1 MVPCDGPAKSDLRL
15 NSLDTANIARL
26 LQPFIQLDEM
36 RLAAISKY
44 IDLLLKWN
52 ARINLTA
59 IRVPEEIVER
69 HFGESLFAAKHILAQ
84 RPVQTAI
91 DLGSGAG
98 FPGVPLALLAP
109 EVEVTL
115 IESNQKKS
123 TFLKELIHLLGLR
136 NARVF
141 SGRAENYSGSA
152 DLVTLRA
159 VEKFEQALPLSQSLL
174 SPGGRLALMI
184 GASQV
189 DLARTLLQDIQWQD
203 PLAIPSGHSRVLLV
217 GTRMVKV
224 E

>member
-1 MVPCDGPAKSDLRL
+1 ME
-15 NSLDTANIARL
+15 TARIAQL
-26 LQPFIQLDEM
+26 LQPFIQLEEM

-59 IRVPEEIVER
+59 IREPEEIVER
-69 HFGESLFAAKHILAQ
+69 HFGESFFAAKHILDQA
-84 RPVQTAI
+84 PVRTAI

-136 NARVF
+136 NAKVF
-141 SGRAENYSGSA
+141 SGRAEGYPQSA
-152 DLVTLRA
+152 DLVMLRA
-159 VEKFEQALPLSQSLL
+159 VEKFGEVLPLAFRLV
-174 SPGGRLALMI
+174 SPAGNLALMI
-184 GASQV
+184 GAAQL
-189 DLARTLLQDIQWQD
+189 DLAKSLVQRIQWQE

-217 GTRMVKV
+217 GTKVVKV